1 LTRFFDSKN
10 ILISLCSRE
19 LSEGGAQAMAPI
31 WERGVLPWTT
41 PGEVGI
47 EDELDEPDMSGA
59 PWCSGGGDTD
69 GIGCDA
75 IW

>member
-1 LTRFFDSKN
+1 
-10 ILISLCSRE
+10 
-19 LSEGGAQAMAPI
+19 MAPI
-31 WERGVLPWTT
+31 CESGVLPWTT

-47 EDELDEPDMSGA
+47 EDELEEPDMSGA
-59 PWCSGGGDTD
+59 PWCSAGGDTE